1 MVALDITETSQ
12 ALALVGGYILIVGL
26 VSYFVKERLF
36 MCAYEQLSTAL
47 YLPHDVSGSR
57 GVEPLLRRRCL
68 RCLKQPTPVLWT
80 AHSSLT
86 GTLPQPLEQCE

>member
-12 ALALVGGYILIVGL
+12 ALALVGGYILVVGL

-47 YLPHDVSGSR
+47 YLLRDSGCR
-57 GVEPLLRRRCL
+57 AGRALLRRHCL
-68 RCLKQPTPVLWT
+68 RCLKQPAPVQTPYY
-80 AHSSLT
+80 S
-86 GTLPQPLEQCE
+86 PLSDA